1 MQTARSIKCLLLAT
15 LALGACGAALAA
27 TADKAAALTAAT
39 SNLAGQDSAKHHA
52 WLDATAGGKS
62 SLKAGAPRAGVPTS
76 KAALKP
82 VRGKQLAKGKPGFD
96 GKSKNLVT
104 APRLDLSGV
113 LGSLTRPGK

>member
-1 MQTARSIKCLLLAT
+1 MQSARVIHVVFVVT
-15 LALGACGAALAA
+15 LALGASGSVLAA
-27 TADKAAALTAAT
+27 SADKAAALTSAS
-39 SNLAGQDSAKHHA
+39 SNLAGKDSAKHHA